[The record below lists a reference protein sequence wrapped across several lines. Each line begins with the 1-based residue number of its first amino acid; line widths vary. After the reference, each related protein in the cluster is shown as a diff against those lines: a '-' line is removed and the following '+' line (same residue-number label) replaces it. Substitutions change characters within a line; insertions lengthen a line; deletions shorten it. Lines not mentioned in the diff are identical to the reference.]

1 MGKIL
6 ISEYQH
12 NIDEKGRL
20 FIPAKL
26 RVDLGEKFIVT
37 RGDDGCLLVYS
48 MKEWQLQEEK
58 IRAMPLSKSKGLLR
72 YFFASAVEVEVDKQ
86 GRVLIPA
93 NLRTHAGLEKEVVI
107 IGVLVRVEIWSKD
120 KWEELCSKVTDE
132 SITASMEELG
142 F

>member
-1 MGKIL
+1 MGIIL

-58 IRAMPLSKSKGLLR
+58 IRTMPLSKSKGLLR

-107 IGVLVRVEIWSKD
+107 IGVLVRAEIWSKD